1 MGDRIAGCFGGGS
14 LAQMTG
20 RQRILT
26 ALKGERP
33 DRVAR
38 ALGFGRVD
46 LRRLMPR
53 EHYRDDLVDVQFVS
67 FGEPEADAELRRL
80 VRAYP
85 VDTRLGTPAQAANYR
100 AWRYH
105 PETPLRRN
113 PLARARSLQELAA
126 FPFPEPGP
134 VDDTALRAQVA
145 GIHAQGLAAGGGL
158 PHLGGE
164 LFEPAWR
171 LRGLENF
178 LLDMI
183 ERPAWA
189 HLLLD
194 RLEALARPKAEALA
208 RAGVDVL
215 TLGDDVGMPRGMIFG
230 PERWREFF
238 RPRIAAIIAA
248 VRAISPGT
256 RVLYHSDGDI
266 SPIIG
271 DLLDI
276 GVDAINPVQPEHMN
290 AAAVRR
296 RYPRMV
302 LWGTVGHQSAMS
314 RGTPDEIRAEVRL
327 RLRDLG
333 TSGIVLAPAYD
344 LWPEVPWANL
354 QAFLAA
360 TEEYGR

>member
-1 MGDRIAGCFGGGS
+1 
-14 LAQMTG
+14 MTG
-20 RQRILT
+20 RERILT
-26 ALKGERP
+26 ALDGGRP

-46 LRRLMPR
+46 LRKLVPP
-53 EHYRDDLVDVQFVS
+53 EEYRDDLIDVQFVS

-80 VRAYP
+80 VREFPA
-85 VDTRLGTPAQAANYR
+85 DTRLGTPEQAANYR

-105 PETPLRRN
+105 PEEPPRRN
-113 PLARARSLQELAA
+113 PLARAQSLRELEE
-126 FPFPEPGP
+126 FQFPEPAAI
-134 VDDTALRAQVA
+134 VDGELTAQVA
-145 GIHAQGLAAGGGL
+145 EIHGQGLAAGGSL

-178 LLDMI
+178 LLDMV

-194 RLEALARPKAEALA
+194 RLEALARAKAEALA

-238 RPRIAAIIAA
+238 RPRMAAIIAA
-248 VRAISPGT
+248 ARAIRPEV
-256 RVLYHSDGDI
+256 RVLYHSDGFI
-266 SPIIG
+266 APIVS
-271 DLLDI
+271 DLAAI
-276 GVDAINPVQPEHMN
+276 GVNAINPVQPEHMN
-290 AAAVRR
+290 AAAIRR
-296 RYPRMV
+296 HCPGMA
-302 LWGTVGHQSAMS
+302 LWGTVGHQSTIA
-314 RGTPDEIRAEVRL
+314 RATPEEIRAEVRL
-327 RLRDLG
+327 RLSELG
-333 TSGIVLAPAYD
+333 TAGLVIAPAYD
-344 LWPEVPWANL
+344 LWPEAPWANL
-354 QAFLAA
+354 KAFIEA